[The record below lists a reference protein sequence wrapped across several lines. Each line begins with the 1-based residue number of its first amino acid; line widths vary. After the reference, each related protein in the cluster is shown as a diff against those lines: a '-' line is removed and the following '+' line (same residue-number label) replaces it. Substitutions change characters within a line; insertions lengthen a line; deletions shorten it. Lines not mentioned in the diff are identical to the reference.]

1 MDDVEQFSR
10 TLSAIAQSGAYS
22 AKDIR
27 QICAQ
32 EVQCCEEPIL
42 WADNIPYAAIRTP
55 AVRVTVYERSS
66 DIQIENRIYQNDD
79 VLIANP
85 TFEDIDPI
93 IEKIKEFDRVV
104 REVKSGE
111 MD

>member
-10 TLSAIAQSGAYS
+10 TVSAIAQAGAYS

-32 EVQCCEEPIL
+32 EVQCCEESIL

-66 DIQIENRIYQNDD
+66 DIQ
-79 VLIANP
+79 
-85 TFEDIDPI
+85 
-93 IEKIKEFDRVV
+93 EKDCRPNSKLDSWPYRVV
-104 REVKSGE
+104 AFLNEVIDIFVLAITE
-111 MD
+111 DFL